1 MTDSDSPWKELLEE
15 NLRETLAFFFPE
27 IHAEIDWGRDC
38 DVLRQ
43 ELLPAAPAGAKR
55 IADVVVK
62 AHNGDGDERYL
73 HGEVQGQKEAGF
85 ERRIHI
91 YNSRI
96 DDKFGLPVVSFV
108 LLIDDD
114 ADWLPDRYEAT
125 LCGKTRHLEFHSR
138 KIIAWLGKEEELK
151 AHPNPVGLFVL
162 AQLASMRTKKDDE
175 ARADAKFGMILLLQD
190 RFDDET
196 ERGQWYRYLDWLL
209 SLPREYDLR
218 VWDRI
223 RDLKKEKTMPYVTF
237 ADREVRRIGKA
248 EGLAEGLA
256 EGRREAIQSIL
267 RGRFAPAVPV
277 LMPRVLEVQ
286 DPDRLQ
292 QIVDLA
298 VTGTLDEIAAAVE
311 AAVPPPK

>member
-1 MTDSDSPWKELLEE
+1 MEE

-38 DVLRQ
+38 EALRQ

-114 ADWLPDRYEAT
+114 PAWLPDRYEAT
-125 LCGKTRHLEFHSR
+125 LCGKTRYLEFHSR
-138 KIIAWLGKEEELK
+138 KIIAWLGKEEELM

-175 ARADAKFGMILLLQD
+175 ARAEAKFGMILLLQE
-190 RFDDET
+190 RFDDVT
-196 ERGQWYRYLDWLL
+196 ERGRWYRYLDWLL
-209 SLPREYDLR
+209 SLPPEYDLR
-218 VWDRI
+218 VWDRV
-223 RDLKKEKTMPYVTF
+223 RDMKEKTMPYVTF
-237 ADREVRRIGKA
+237 AERYGRKMGEEA
-248 EGLAEGLA
+248 GLHK
-256 EGRREAIQSIL
+256 
-267 RGRFAPAVPV
+267 
-277 LMPRVLEVQ
+277 
-286 DPDRLQ
+286 
-292 QIVDLA
+292 
-298 VTGTLDEIAAAVE
+298 AVE
-311 AAVPPPK
+311 AILKVRYPESIPTLMPLVRRVEGSDALERMVQLATVSSLEDIRATIEASQPVTE